1 MEEEDRI
8 LVTFV
13 DDDGNEF
20 ILEEIDYFEYE
31 GKQYGVLI
39 DPELPDDAEYF
50 EICIM
55 EITVNEEE
63 DIEEYIPVEDEVLM
77 DKLFELAK
85 ERMES
90 WDEEEE
96 E

>member
-1 MEEEDRI
+1 MEEDRI

-20 ILEEIDYFEYE
+20 NLEEIDYFEYE

-85 ERMES
+85 KRMEL